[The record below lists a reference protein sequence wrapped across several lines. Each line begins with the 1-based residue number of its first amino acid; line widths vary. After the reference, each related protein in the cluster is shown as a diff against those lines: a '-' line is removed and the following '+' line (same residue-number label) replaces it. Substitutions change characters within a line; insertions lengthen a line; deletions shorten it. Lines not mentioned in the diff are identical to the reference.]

1 MKRKI
6 FLALCSLFV
15 FSIALTSCPQTG
27 SGNTPTETGTD
38 TETDVSTCAAPVI
51 SGTASFT
58 TSTLV
63 TITTET
69 EGAVIYYTIDGTNPS
84 SSNGTLYSG
93 KITLTETTTIKA
105 ISIKNGCNN
114 SPVSS
119 KKFSIKTETSKSG
132 VMLQGFNWDSAPRNK
147 DGENYNST
155 NRSPYWD
162 RWYKVVSNNASA
174 ISDTF
179 EYLWC
184 PPPSL
189 TDTSSS
195 EGYAPTQLNN
205 LNSFYGTKSEL
216 KSMINSISPTKA
228 IADIVINHRAGTSSW
243 ADFSNPKWTDDY
255 YSICSDDECF
265 SNSSSPVY
273 GSTKTGAADTGDTYG
288 AYRDL
293 DHTNTLVQQGITTWM
308 NDVLKDAGFVGWR
321 YDYVKGYHGK
331 YVGLYDK
338 NTDAEFSVGEY
349 WPTAGYDSNNP
360 SGWGNT
366 IKSWIS
372 DTETGGYRSRAFD
385 FALKGAMNTV
395 FGSNAS
401 GISNS
406 NYALLE
412 DSSNLYI
419 SQSGDAVTFVD
430 NHDTGSTQKH
440 WYLDPDDVGTAY
452 ALILTH
458 PGYPCVAWN
467 HYFTYEESGSNGTD
481 EGAQYMAADI
491 VSGTTNT
498 LRQHIDKLIELR
510 NNLGIE
516 YDSSRTTVDATN
528 SYYVAE
534 VTGTKGNL
542 LVMIGSGWSKT
553 SSYSDYD
560 EFYNGT
566 NFTIWTEGLTSKCKT
581 PVITFSDGKCT
592 ITCATEGAQ
601 IRYTTDGTAPD
612 TDSTLYTEPFDVTEG
627 TLVKAYASLT
637 DYADSASC
645 TYLTPRTLTVSVESW
660 IWNDN
665 AEIFAWVWGNSST
678 GEWISVTGS
687 DSTATIIVPADTTGF
702 NMARC
707 VQGTTEPSWTAVN
720 NETGRVYNKTG
731 DVKVTSDTDSYST
744 TWSEYTYT
752 E

>member
-1 MKRKI
+1 MIRKT
-6 FLALCSLFV
+6 FLALCSVFV
-15 FSIALTSCPQTG
+15 FSIALTSCPQTS
-27 SGNTPTETGTD
+27 SGNTPTETGTE

-63 TITTET
+63 TITSET
-69 EGAVIYYTIDGTNPS
+69 KGAGIYYTIDGTSPS
-84 SSNGTLYSG
+84 KTNGTVYSG
-93 KITLTETTTIKA
+93 EITLTESATIKA
-105 ISIKNGCNN
+105 IAIKDGCNN
-114 SPVSS
+114 SSVSS
-119 KKFSIKTETSKSG
+119 KKFTKKTETSKSG
-132 VMLQGFNWDSAPRNK
+132 VMLQGFNWDSAPRGNDSMWSK
-147 DGENYNST
+147 
-155 NRSPYWD
+155 
-162 RWYKVVSNNASA
+162 WYTVVKNNADA
-174 ISDTF
+174 IKDTF
-179 EYLWC
+179 EYVWC
-184 PPPSL
+184 PPPSKC
-189 TDTSSS
+189 DTSSS
-195 EGYAPTQLNN
+195 EGYAPSQLND
-205 LNSFYGTKSEL
+205 LNNCYGTESQL
-216 KSMINSISPTKA
+216 KSMIKAISPAKA

-243 ADFSNPKWTDDY
+243 ADFSNPTWTDDY

-265 SNSSSPVY
+265 SDSKSPVY
-273 GSTKTGAADTGDTYG
+273 GNTKTGAADTGDTYG

-293 DHTNTLVQQGITTWM
+293 DHTNTAVQQGIIDWM
-308 NDVLKDAGFVGWR
+308 NNVLKAAGFVGWR
-321 YDYVKGYHGK
+321 YDYVKGYGGN

-338 NTDAEFSVGEY
+338 NTEAEFSVGEY
-349 WPTAGYDSNNP
+349 WPTAGYDSSNP

-406 NYALLE
+406 NYALLA

-467 HYFTYEESGSNGTD
+467 HYFTYAESGSNGTD
-481 EGAQYMAADI
+481 SGAQYMAADI

-516 YDSSRTTVDATN
+516 YDSSRTTVAATN
-528 SYYVAE
+528 GYYVAE
-534 VTGTKGNL
+534 VTGSKGNL

-560 EFYNGT
+560 EFYKGT

-581 PVITFSDGKCT
+581 PVITITDGSVT
-592 ITCATEGAQ
+592 ITCATEGAV

-612 TDSTLYTEPFDVTEG
+612 ADSTLYTEPFDVTEG
-627 TLVKAYASLT
+627 ALVKAYATLT
-637 DYADSASC
+637 DYADSSVASC
-645 TYLTPRTLTVSVESW
+645 TYLTSRTLTVSVESW
-660 IWNDN
+660 IWNDS
-665 AEIFAWVWGNSST
+665 AEIFAWVWGDSSL

-707 VQGTTEPSWTAVN
+707 VQGTTEPSWTAVD
-720 NETGRVYNKTG
+720 NESGRVYNKTD
-731 DVKVTSDTDSYST
+731 DVPVTSDTDSYST
-744 TWSEYTYT
+744 TWSEYSFT